1 MIPSRM
7 RSKTVSICFVLVLA
21 LLGSAAVATASSGAY
36 EFTVRPGSEAWNA
49 LEDRD
54 AMIAATQ
61 IPEPILATMSTPD
74 LVETVL
80 DYPLMAE
87 VLAFNSVQEGF
98 DAVAA
103 RFNGLRELLDRPD
116 AAAALMARYRA
127 QEPGAIQAPWSLLEQ
142 GRFAFEI
149 FYVELILAQK
159 SVLARLD
166 EPALEELLFETLVK
180 KEQKLER
187 FDVYGSMGI
196 EQTAFV
202 AARGVEQVEPGR
214 FVKSGFATPELVDF
228 LRDGT
233 FASAPTV
240 DQIFAA
246 AEAIVSGDA
255 RGRISKD
262 GREVTKDYYSTVYTP
277 NGSAVTVI
285 VMTYE
290 LSASYVAQLNAAA
303 DAYHW
308 TATRETNASRRYNCH
323 SYAWYS
329 QSTSNIRWMNTP
341 GDDTY
346 WLDGSYTQVS
356 GMASGR
362 RISYVYGDHSAIAI
376 SSSQARSK
384 WGSWPRMKHSPT
396 ITPYDS
402 SLLRYYER
410 NLCSTSNPPDMVPEL
425 TGNTSAVSTSGIY
438 SSGTE
443 AWRAFDNPSPSSSAW
458 ISEVWETPAWIQYNF
473 GTNKRVTKYT
483 ITNTN
488 GTLTSRAPKDFQL
501 RGWNGSSWVTVDTRT
516 NQTGWVSGTPRTYT
530 VSSPGYYSQYRLH
543 ITDDNDSRSGVV
555 VISIGNLEFRGCD

>member
-1 MIPSRM
+1 
-7 RSKTVSICFVLVLA
+7 
-21 LLGSAAVATASSGAY
+21 
-36 EFTVRPGSEAWNA
+36 
-49 LEDRD
+49 
-54 AMIAATQ
+54 MIAATQ
-61 IPEPILATMSTPD
+61 IPEATLASMSTPD

-98 DAVAA
+98 DAVAE
-103 RFNGLRELLDRPD
+103 RFNGLRELLERPD
-116 AAAALMARYRA
+116 VAGALMAHYRA
-127 QEPGAIQAPWSLLEQ
+127 ENPAKVPALWSLLQQ
-142 GRFAFEI
+142 GQYSLRI
-149 FYVELILAQK
+149 FYVELMLGQQ
-159 SVLARLD
+159 SVLDSLD
-166 EPALEELLFETLVK
+166 DQGVRDVLFESLVK

-187 FDVYGSMGI
+187 FDVFGSMGL

-202 AARGVEQVEPGR
+202 AARGIERIEPGR
-214 FVKSGFATPELVDF
+214 FGKSGIATPELVDF

-240 DQIFAA
+240 DQIFAT
-246 AEAIVSGDA
+246 AEQIVFDDVRALKDSGRDA
-255 RGRISKD
+255 
-262 GREVTKDYYSTVYTP
+262 TKDYYSTVYTP

-290 LSASYVAQLNAAA
+290 MPAGTVTALNNAA

-329 QSTSNIRWMNTP
+329 QSTSNTRWMNTP

-346 WLDGSYTQVS
+346 WNDGSYVQVS
-356 GMASGR
+356 GMSNGR

-376 SSSQARSK
+376 SSTQARSK

-396 ITPYDS
+396 ITPYNS
-402 SLLRYYER
+402 STLRYYKY
-410 NLCSTSNPPDMVPEL
+410 CGPNPSDLVPTL
-425 TGNTSAVSTSGIY
+425 TGNSSAVSTSGTY
-438 SSGTE
+438 SSSYP
-443 AWRAFDNPSPSSSAW
+443 AWKAFDSSSSMW

-473 GTNKRVTKYT
+473 GSNKKVTKYT

-488 GTLTSRAPKDFQL
+488 GSLTSRAPKNFQL
-501 RGWNGSSWVTVDTRT
+501 RGWNGSSWVTVDNRT

-530 VSSPGYYSQYRLH
+530 VQSPGNYSQYRLH

-555 VISIGNLEFRGCD
+555 VISIGNLEFRGCS